1 MITNR
6 MNRING
12 TNRTNSSNRRIG
24 SMTDMVYAIAV
35 AAVAVAADVYR
46 IVYQCLLVLKKWGVF
61 LSAQHLLYCPYMYFL
76 IEATKTVRRCL
87 NYIYIYMSI
96 SNNPYTAYNGMLSSQ
111 RNMFVSSSL
120 AVILIGFSQ
129 KYKKESFRVAASV
142 VASGIILLSIYIGFK
157 SIYDFEYYLD
167 NIKVPSYIPIDS
179 WRTWKYVVYIYSFV
193 LISIFSRFLYKSI
206 ISID

>member
-1 MITNR
+1 
-6 MNRING
+6 
-12 TNRTNSSNRRIG
+12 
-24 SMTDMVYAIAV
+24 MVSAIAV

-46 IVYQCLLVLKKWGVF
+46 IVYQCLLVLKKWCVF
-61 LSAQHLLYCPYMYFL
+61 LSTQHPYMYFL

-129 KYKKESFRVAASV
+129 KYKKETFRVAASV

>member
-1 MITNR
+1 
-6 MNRING
+6 
-12 TNRTNSSNRRIG
+12 
-24 SMTDMVYAIAV
+24 
-35 AAVAVAADVYR
+35 
-46 IVYQCLLVLKKWGVF
+46 
-61 LSAQHLLYCPYMYFL
+61 
-76 IEATKTVRRCL
+76 
-87 NYIYIYMSI
+87 MSI